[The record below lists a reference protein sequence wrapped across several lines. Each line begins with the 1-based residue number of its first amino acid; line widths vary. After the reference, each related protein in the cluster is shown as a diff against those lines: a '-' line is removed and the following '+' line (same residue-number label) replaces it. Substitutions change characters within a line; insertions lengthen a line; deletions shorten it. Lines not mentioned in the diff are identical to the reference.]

1 MTTTADGIL
10 NQGHDDRLVQRIAA
24 DGADVIR
31 KRYQHADAVEVF
43 DAMTDLWRSPLG
55 AGRVPPGLPRPLGL
69 HADRHGMDMA
79 CIDGRMLGERG
90 DVGFL
95 PQRLSDVADLLAD
108 LHSSGVVVPR
118 RRTAAKLVTSLRRK
132 FADEPHA
139 VVEHLAGIAPQLAET
154 VVVSHGDFS
163 PRNIVVGAQGLV
175 LIDFDRLQMA
185 GPGRDVNHLGA
196 WCWATIALGRDRSG
210 VDAWDLCHAF
220 EAAYLA
226 HRPEAASDVVAG
238 RSFHRATG
246 LLRIATEWSAVT
258 SDPTIQRRV
267 LDEATRVARL
277 TN

>member
-1 MTTTADGIL
+1 MTAPPRVLNPRHENRPVMCVEVDGRTL
-10 NQGHDDRLVQRIAA
+10 
-24 DGADVIR
+24 IR
-31 KRYQHADAVEVF
+31 KQYRHGSNDVYEVMQ
-43 DAMTDLWRSPLG
+43 ALWASPLG
-55 AGRVPPGLPRPLGL
+55 AHRTCPGVPEPVGLDPILGSV
-69 HADRHGMDMA
+69 DMA
-79 CIDGRMLGERG
+79 FIDGTPVSTRGTLGMLP
-90 DVGFL
+90 DVL
-95 PQRLSDVADLLAD
+95 DDVAMLLAD
-108 LHSSGVVVPR
+108 LHGSGVVVAR
-118 RRTAAKLVTSLRRK
+118 RRDPGKVLRLM
-132 FADEPHA
+132 ADRLA
-139 VVEHLAGIAPQLAET
+139 LADLDIIDHLSGRAPEQET
-154 VVVSHGDFS
+154 LCLNHGDFS
-163 PRNIVVGAQGLV
+163 PRNVIQTERGPV
-175 LIDFDRLQMA
+175 LIDLDRLQMA

-210 VDAWDLCHAF
+210 VDAWDLCDAF